1 MIDTNAKMYL
11 GADIDSLSLVV
22 LTIVYLKLKKVT
34 KAKIQQLWNPEELKD
49 IIILQ
54 NTNWSGDKL
63 K

>member
-1 MIDTNAKMYL
+1 MYL

>member
-1 MIDTNAKMYL
+1 LIDTNAKMYL